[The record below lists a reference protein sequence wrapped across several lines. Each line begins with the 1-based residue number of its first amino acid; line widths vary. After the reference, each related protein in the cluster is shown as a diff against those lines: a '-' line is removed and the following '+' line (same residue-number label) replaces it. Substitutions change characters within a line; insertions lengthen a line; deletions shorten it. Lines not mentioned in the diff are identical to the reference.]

1 MKSYKPTFES
11 IEPNFGHSYLYQKFD
26 QENKNKDN
34 TWHYH
39 PEIELVYIN
48 GGAGKRRIGSHIS
61 YFTDGDLIL
70 IGSNL
75 PHCGFTDKFTGNK
88 NEIVLQMRTDFLGDT
103 FFEKPEMNKI
113 LNLFEIA
120 KGGIAFSGETKK
132 RIGTKLEQL
141 GDVNDFERLLAILSI
156 LNDLSKSQEFK
167 VLNAEGLLLET
178 EIKDNDRI
186 NIIFN
191 HVKNNFQHDI
201 PLTEIAEMVSMTV
214 PSFCRYFKKV
224 TNKTFVKFVNERRLV
239 HASKLLTEQKM
250 SITDV
255 CFECGFNNFSHFNKS
270 FKAFTGLNPS
280 HYRKQL
286 MTVLN

>member
-26 QENKNKDN
+26 QTHKNKDN

-75 PHCGFTDKFTGNK
+75 PHCGFTDRFTGNK
-88 NEIVLQMRTDFLGDT
+88 NEIVIQLLPDFLGEH
-103 FFEKPEMNKI
+103 FFNAPEMKKI
-113 LNLFEIA
+113 KNLFEKA
-120 KGGIAFSGETKK
+120 KGGIAFSCETKK
-132 RIGTKLEQL
+132 IVGNKMEQL
-141 GDVNDFERLLAILSI
+141 CELSEFDRLLSI
-156 LNDLSKSQEFK
+156 LSMLNELANSQEFN
-167 VLNAEGLLLET
+167 VLNAEGMLLET

-201 PLTEIAEMVSMTV
+201 PLPEIAEMVGMTV

-224 TNKTFVKFVNERRLV
+224 TNKTFVQFVNERRLV

-270 FKAFTGLNPS
+270 FKVFTGHSPS
-280 HYRKQL
+280 QYRKQL